1 MSGFRLR
8 SIWSRR
14 NCWQQKLT
22 AVYMTIMAMPWKRR
36 LMCRSFTRWKK
47 ILRLRMRMS
56 RRSWKSTERLTS
68 ILRQKLRTKSSFTNI
83 TSKYE
88 GGKLVYYIPAQGSTP
103 AGDKGKA
110 VVTNRLVVVDITVLK
125 VDDKGRP
132 LDSAVFTLQKKE
144 GTYQN
149 IKREEELAWEKETE
163 SVKRLGLSH

>member
-1 MSGFRLR
+1 LLATETDSSAYDHNGDALKKTTYVPFVYTLEEDFA
-8 SIWSRR
+8 SADADVAAIL
-14 NCWQQKLT
+14 KKYGATYEYT
-22 AVYMTIMAMPWKRR
+22 A
-36 LMCRSFTRWKK
+36 
-47 ILRLRMRMS
+47 
-56 RRSWKSTERLTS
+56 TETAD
-68 ILRQKLRTKSSFTNI
+68 KSSFTNI

-149 IKREEELAWEKETE
+149 IKREEELA
-163 SVKRLGLSH
+163 